1 MDRQV
6 AESYLRRARQ
16 LAARARERTWP
27 NPMVGAVVV
36 RRGRVVG
43 EGYHHRAG
51 LAHAEIEALRR
62 AGRLARGA
70 DLYVTLEPC
79 HCLGCTGACTEAII
93 AAGIKR
99 VFIGTLDPNP
109 REQGRSVALLRRAGL
124 EVEVGI
130 CEQRCR
136 ELNEV
141 YNTFITQQRCFV
153 LVKAA
158 ASLDG
163 RIAARGGN
171 SQWISSLAA
180 RTYAHRLRARAGAVM
195 VGAGTVRADDPALDV
210 RHVKGRNPAV
220 AVIDR
225 ELSTSPRAR
234 LVGLDR
240 AAPVWIYTSRRAP
253 ARRIA
258 RLEAAGA
265 RVVATPLRRGRLD
278 LGWVLADLFG
288 KGVYRLLVEGG
299 GRLIG
304 GLLQARLVDR
314 LELVLAGRLLGSGGV
329 PLAAWPGPLRVAAA
343 PRIEP
348 LRARRLGPDWL
359 LSGPVAY
366 QGRG

>member
-6 AESYLRRARQ
+6 AAGYMRRALQ

-27 NPMVGAVVV
+27 NPMVGSLVV
-36 RRGRVVG
+36 RRGRIVG

-51 LAHAEIEALRR
+51 LAHAEVEALRR

-79 HCLGCTGACTEAII
+79 HRVGRTGACTDLII
-93 AAGIKR
+93 ESGLRR
-99 VFIGTLDPNP
+99 VFIGTRDPNP
-109 REQGRSVALLRRAGL
+109 REQGRSIALLRRAGL
-124 EVEVGI
+124 EVEEGI
-130 CEQRCR
+130 LEQRCR

-141 YNTFITQQRCFV
+141 YNTFIVEQRCFV
-153 LVKAA
+153 QVKAA

-171 SQWISSLAA
+171 SQWISSTAA
-180 RTYAHRLRARAGAVM
+180 RGYAHRLRSRAGAVM
-195 VGAGTVRADDPALDV
+195 VGVGTVRTDDPSLDV

-220 AVIDR
+220 VVVDR
-225 ELSTSPRAR
+225 ELETSPRAR
-234 LVGLDR
+234 LVKLRRG
-240 AAPVWIYTSRRAP
+240 APVWIYASRRASP
-253 ARRIA
+253 RRAA

-265 RVVATPLRRGRLD
+265 RVVAAPLRRGRLD

-288 KGVYRLLVEGG
+288 KGVFRLLVEGG

-314 LELVLAGRLLGSGGV
+314 LELILAGRLLGSGGV
-329 PLAAWPGPLRVAAA
+329 PLAEWSGPARVAAA

-359 LSGPVAY
+359 LSGPLSY
-366 QGRG
+366 PGRG